1 MPGVHCRLMGPG
13 GCGSQRVTGRPAG
26 REAQETSC
34 GCPAWAGPGRGWA
47 AQLVL
52 LTTFLFLIFHVG
64 RAEKALE
71 LGCEGLG

>member
-1 MPGVHCRLMGPG
+1 M
-13 GCGSQRVTGRPAG
+13 
-26 REAQETSC
+26 
-34 GCPAWAGPGRGWA
+34 
-47 AQLVL
+47 VL